1 MNPVR
6 NPFNGIEFME
16 NNKSVS
22 NGVKILVFSPFYPPH
37 IGGLETHSDEFN
49 KHLSRKGVDITVFTP
64 QLPKEALG
72 QEVRYND
79 VHITRYAAFEPI
91 HNYPMPLFWR
101 KAFWREWRALNT
113 LDPDIVISRTRF
125 FFPSLM
131 ALWYAHR
138 KHLPLLHIEHGSD
151 FAQFN
156 GYVKTTLGKLYDWT
170 VGRFIFCH
178 ADSIVAN
185 SQASANF
192 VHKLSKRKDVPVMY
206 RGANFDAIEQCPP
219 NEQVAKKYEGK
230 TIIAFIGRLIDGKG
244 THDLITAI
252 SELKRTD
259 IVTLII
265 GGGPEEARL
274 KKMVTEN
281 QLDNQVIFFGNLPFN
296 EAIGIL
302 KTAHI
307 VVNPSYTEGLP
318 TSVTESALCRK
329 AIIATNVGGTP
340 EVISGKNDGFLIP
353 PRQPQIIAEKLTL
366 LIENPTL
373 RTTFSENAFSTVN
386 NKFSW
391 HHSADQYLAVFS
403 ELLNN
408 RKSKQ

>member
-1 MNPVR
+1 MR
-6 NPFNGIEFME
+6 
-16 NNKSVS
+16 
-22 NGVKILVFSPFYPPH
+22 ILVFSPFYPPH
-37 IGGLETHSDEFN
+37 VGGLETHSDEFN
-49 KHLSRKGVDITVFTP
+49 KHLATKGVDITVFTP
-64 QLPKEALG
+64 HLPEEAPA
-72 QEVRYND
+72 QEIRYNEVR
-79 VHITRYAAFEPI
+79 VIRYPAFEPL
-91 HNYPMPLFWR
+91 HNYPMPLFGNTV
-101 KAFWREWRALNT
+101 FWREWRALNT
-113 LDPDIVISRTRF
+113 LEPDIVISRTRF

-138 KHLPLLHIEHGSD
+138 KNRPLLHIEHGSD

-156 GYVKTTLGKLYDWT
+156 GYIKTTLGKLYDWT
-170 VGRFIFCH
+170 VGRFILCH

-192 VHKLSKRKDVPVMY
+192 VHKLSKRKDVPVIY
-206 RGANFDAIEQCPP
+206 RGANVDAIEQCPP

-252 SELKRTD
+252 SELQRTD

-274 KKMVTEN
+274 KKMVADY
-281 QLDNQVIFFGNLPFN
+281 QLDNQVIFFGNVPF
-296 EAIGIL
+296 EKAIGIL

-340 EVISGKNDGFLIP
+340 EVISGKNDGFLVP
-353 PRQPQIIAEKLTL
+353 PRQPHIIAEKLTL

-373 RTTFSENAFSTVN
+373 RTTFSENAFSTVK

>member
-1 MNPVR
+1 M
-6 NPFNGIEFME
+6 
-16 NNKSVS
+16 KL
-22 NGVKILVFSPFYPPH
+22 LVFSPFYPPH

-49 KHLSRKGVDITVFTP
+49 KHLSTKGVEITVFTP
-64 QLPKEALG
+64 QLPKEAPE
-72 QEVRYND
+72 QEIRHNGVR
-79 VHITRYAAFEPI
+79 VIRYPAFEPL
-91 HNYPMPLFWR
+91 HNYPMPMFWK
-101 KAFWREWRALNT
+101 KAFWREWHALISESH
-113 LDPDIVISRTRF
+113 DIVISRTRF

-131 ALWYAHR
+131 ALWYAYR
-138 KHLPLLHIEHGSD
+138 KNLPLLHIEHGSD

-156 GYVKTTLGKLYDWT
+156 GYIKTTLGKFYDRT
-170 VGRFIFCH
+170 VGRFILRH

-192 VHKLSKRKDVPVMY
+192 VQKLSKRNDTHVIY
-206 RGANFDAIEQCPP
+206 RGANIEAIEQCLP
-219 NEQVAKKYEGK
+219 NEQVTEKYREK

-244 THDLITAI
+244 THDLITAV
-252 SELKRTD
+252 SGLQRTD
-259 IVTLII
+259 IVTFII
-265 GGGPEEARL
+265 GGGPEETRL
-274 KKMVTEN
+274 KKMVAEY
-281 QLDNQVIFFGNLPFN
+281 QIDNQVVFFGNLPF
-296 EAIGIL
+296 EKAISIL

-318 TSVTESALCRK
+318 TSVTESALCHK

-340 EVISGKNDGFLIP
+340 EVISGNNAGFLIS
-353 PRQPQIIAEKLTL
+353 PRQPQIIAEKLAL

-373 RTTFSENAFSTVN
+373 RTTFSENAFSIVK

-391 HHSADQYLAVFS
+391 NHSADQYLAVFS

>member
-1 MNPVR
+1 MR
-6 NPFNGIEFME
+6 
-16 NNKSVS
+16 
-22 NGVKILVFSPFYPPH
+22 ILVFSPFYPPH

-151 FAQFN
+151 YAQFN
-156 GYVKTTLGKLYDWT
+156 GWLKTALGKLYDQT
-170 VGRFIFCH
+170 IGCFILRH

-192 VHKLSKRKDVPVMY
+192 IQKLSKRNDSLVIY
-206 RGANFDAIEQCPP
+206 RGANIEAIEQCLPD
-219 NEQVAKKYEGK
+219 QRVAEKYREK

-244 THDLITAI
+244 THDLITAV
-252 SELKRTD
+252 SQLQRTD
-259 IVTLII
+259 IITFII

-274 KKMVTEN
+274 KKMVTEY
-281 QLDNQVIFFGNLPFN
+281 QLDNQVIFFGNLPF
-296 EAIGIL
+296 EKAVSIL

-340 EVISGKNDGFLIP
+340 EVISGKNDGFLVP

-373 RTTFSENAFSTVN
+373 RVTFSENAFSVVR

-391 HHSADQYLAVFS
+391 NHSANQYLAVFS